1 MMSETTE
8 NGTLAGRIGLLPGKA
23 AGQEE
28 MPPKSIALFTV
39 EIEVAIFDESP
50 QELRHQSCLVS

>member
-28 MPPKSIALFTV
+28 MPPQVDCTV
-39 EIEVAIFDESP
+39 YGRNRGCYF
-50 QELRHQSCLVS
+50 